1 MAKHKTGDVIAMM
14 ATIQKY
20 WTTAS
25 GEPEL
30 KEFATFMLDMMDARV
45 GEAAMSKALNGS
57 GLEFTVDNA
66 GEMIITPSHLRLD
79 NIKVE
84 LVKRGRYIADPA
96 LVPPE
101 LQDKNILWIDEPPVV
116 SATTINGDEIP
127 VYVQT
132 VTTNYREVHPDDD
145 GR

>member
-20 WTTAS
+20 WVTAS

-30 KEFATFMLDMMDARV
+30 KDFATYMLDLMDARV
-45 GEAAMSKALNGS
+45 GEAAMSKALNNS
-57 GLEFTVDNA
+57 GLEFTVGTD
-66 GEMIITPSHLRLD
+66 GEMQISPSFLRLD

-96 LVPPE
+96 WRGFCCQIHLLQLVQRLHEKRIYICSGNPF
-101 LQDKNILWIDEPPVV
+101 
-116 SATTINGDEIP
+116 
-127 VYVQT
+127 
-132 VTTNYREVHPDDD
+132 HPD
-145 GR
+145 G